1 MSSDAM
7 RIVGK
12 AVLVTGANRGIGQAL
27 VEEALRRSAG
37 RVYAAS
43 RQPLAHSDPR
53 VTPLTLDVTDEG
65 QIRAAVERVES
76 LDLLVNNA
84 GVGLYE
90 DLGERAALERSLAVN
105 LFGPYDVTH
114 AFLPALTES
123 RGAVVNVVSLA
134 AWAAVPVLPAYSVSK
149 AALFSLSQAQR
160 ALWAG
165 RGVSLHAAILGPV
178 DTDMSRGLDI
188 QKFSPESVA
197 KASSTAWRPVR
208 RRSSRI
214 RCQRRWRRAG
224 AAVRPRS
231 SSARTP
237 RSSRHSRTRHR
248 QKGTRPQPR

>member
-134 AWAAVPVLPAYSVSK
+134 AWAAVPILPAYSVSK

-188 QKFSPESVA
+188 PKFSPESVA
-197 KASSTAWRPVR
+197 QGIFDGVETGEEEIFPDPLSASMAQSWRSGPAKELER
-208 RRSSRI
+208 
-214 RCQRRWRRAG
+214 QN
-224 AAVRPRS
+224 AALVQ
-231 SSARTP
+231 A
-237 RSSRHSRTRHR
+237 
-248 QKGTRPQPR
+248 QPHAA